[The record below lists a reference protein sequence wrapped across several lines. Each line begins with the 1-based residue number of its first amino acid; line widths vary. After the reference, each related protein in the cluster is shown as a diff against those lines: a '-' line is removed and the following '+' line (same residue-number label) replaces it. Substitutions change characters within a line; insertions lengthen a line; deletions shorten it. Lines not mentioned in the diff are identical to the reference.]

1 VKVTV
6 ALEPQLGFRP
16 GAFVRVDIRTD
27 TKSDAI
33 LIPKRAIIEEDGLNY
48 VYIAARD
55 TAQRTKVQLGYQSE
69 GMVEIRNGISPG
81 QSVVVAGQGALK
93 EGAKIK
99 VLSTQNDGSGK
110 PVAGTRATAYQHG

>member
-1 VKVTV
+1 V
-6 ALEPQLGFRP
+6 
-16 GAFVRVDIRTD
+16 
-27 TKSDAI
+27 
-33 LIPKRAIIEEDGLNY
+33 
-48 VYIAARD
+48 
-55 TAQRTKVQLGYQSE
+55 
-69 GMVEIRNGISPG
+69 VEIRNGISPG